1 MRKLLVVIVILL
13 FQNTVYAIS
22 ASSYAV
28 VDMNSN
34 RMLIGSNE
42 NNERLIASITKI
54 MTAITVIENTNLDDI
69 ITVDEEVLSAY
80 GSAIYIEIGEEISVR
95 DLLYGLMLRSGN
107 DAAVVLSN
115 HVAGSMENFAKLMND
130 NVSKLGLTNTIFE
143 NSHGLDESGTKN
155 YSTAYDMAIITSY
168 AMKNEDFREISCTS
182 TYTAKSS
189 YKTYTWQN
197 KNKLLSEDYITGGKT
212 GYTEAALRTLVSTS
226 SFEGIELVVVTLND
240 PNDFDDHKTLHEKIF
255 SEYEAVKVIDKD
267 YTSTYKDDLV
277 YYVSNDYYALVKNGD
292 ANLVT
297 VEYEYYKEPV
307 GKAGG
312 LIKVY
317 LEDELL
323 YEDTLFIK
331 MKDESTENMSF
342 WDKIITW
349 IKSW

>member
-1 MRKLLVVIVILL
+1 MKKLLLVIIILL
-13 FQNTVYAIS
+13 YQNTVYAIS

-34 RMLIGSNE
+34 RLLLKSNE
-42 NNERLIASITKI
+42 NDERLIASITKI
-54 MTAITVIENTNLDDI
+54 MTAITVIENANLDDV
-69 ITVDEEVLSAY
+69 ITVDEEVLTAY
-80 GSAIYIEIGEEISVR
+80 GSAIYIEIGEEITIR

-107 DAAVVLSN
+107 DAAVVLSM
-115 HVAGSMENFAKLMND
+115 HVAGSMENFAKLMNE
-130 NVSKLGLTNTIFE
+130 NVTKLGLTNTTFQ

-168 AMKNEDFREISCTS
+168 AMKNEVFKEISGTS

-240 PNDFDDHKTLHEKIF
+240 PNDFADHKTLHEKIF
-255 SEYEAVKVIDKD
+255 NEYEAVKVIDKD

-277 YYVSNDYYALVKNGD
+277 YYVSNDYYALVENGD
-292 ANLVT
+292 ANLIN

-307 GKAGG
+307 GKTGG
-312 LIKVY
+312 VVKVY
-317 LEDELL
+317 LEEEFL
-323 YEDTLFIK
+323 YEDILYIK
-331 MKDESTENMSF
+331 MKDESSENISL
-342 WDKIITW
+342 WDKIIAW
-349 IKSW
+349 VKSW